1 VINARLFVTV
11 RDQLN
16 LTYDVSF
23 ELNQFDRLNAAWFCV
38 SVTAT
43 PAKIAEATQASLQ
56 ARRGGCGRPRAESV
70 CAVQIC
76 AADARTAALRWQ
88 AQRHALQLHVC
99 TRARSHASCAQVLR
113 DLKTQ
118 RIALGELERSKSTLL
133 TRHESDLKDNS
144 YMLNLITHLQV
155 RARRR

>member
-1 VINARLFVTV
+1 MQEVINARLFVTV

-56 ARRGGCGRPRAESV
+56 
-70 CAVQIC
+70 
-76 AADARTAALRWQ
+76 
-88 AQRHALQLHVC
+88 
-99 TRARSHASCAQVLR
+99 VLR
-113 DLKTQ
+113 DLKSAKITHS
-118 RIALGELERSKSTLL
+118 ELDRSKSTLL
-133 TRHESDLKDNS
+133 TRHESEMKDNG
-144 YMLNLITHLQV
+144 YMLNLITHLQAADV
-155 RARRR
+155 PLKTVECLRDLSTMMRCVAVILLIKLNY